1 MQGGI
6 LWPILD
12 HRRLPEK
19 GSLKRSGGPKK
30 SMTARRLQLILNVG
44 HWTVWKILKDNLLYR
59 YHIQHIQALL
69 PADSPPCIAICQ

>member
-30 SMTARRLQLILNVG
+30 SMTARSMQMEQNYKLER
-44 HWTVWKILKDNLLYR
+44 
-59 YHIQHIQALL
+59 
-69 PADSPPCIAICQ
+69 DSDSFTRKIAINFEFRSLDGLENS